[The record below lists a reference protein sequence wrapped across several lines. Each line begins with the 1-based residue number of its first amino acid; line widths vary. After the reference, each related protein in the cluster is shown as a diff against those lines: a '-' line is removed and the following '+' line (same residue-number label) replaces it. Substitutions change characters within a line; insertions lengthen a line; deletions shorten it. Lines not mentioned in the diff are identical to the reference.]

1 VILAH
6 SPEAEE
12 RFMAEGHGES
22 RRSVMHNDFVLVGP
36 PTDPAKVR
44 GSSSIAEAFGKIAE
58 GLSPFISRGDDSGT
72 HQKERMIWGSAR
84 IEPRGDWYVVAGAG
98 MGQVLGMADQKRA
111 YTLSDRATYLAQKG
125 RMDLAL
131 MAEGDPLLKN
141 RYHVIVVSP
150 EENPGVRV
158 GEARRFA
165 DFLLSEKARSAISK
179 FGIDRFGEALFVPS
193 EPRP

>member
-12 RFMAEGHGES
+12 RFMAEG

-58 GLSPFISRGDDSGT
+58 GLSPFISMGDDSGT
-72 HQKERMIWGSAR
+72 HQRERMIWGSAR
-84 IEPRGDWYVVAGAG
+84 IEPCGGWYVVAGAG

-111 YTLSDRATYLAQKG
+111 YTLSDRATFLAQGK
-125 RMDLAL
+125 RQDLVVVF
-131 MAEGDPLLKN
+131 EGDPLLRN

-150 EENPGVRV
+150 EEHPGVKV

-165 DFLLSEKARSAISK
+165 DFLLSGEARSAISK
-179 FGIDRFGEALFVPS
+179 FGIDRFGEALFVPGAA
-193 EPRP
+193 RP